1 MNSIKKVLVTLVLS
15 TSLITVSNIVTAGS
29 CSPKPYPISNVV
41 SRTVQKATGLN
52 FLVKHG
58 VQSQIKKEI
67 LKTAKGDIKVNL
79 DLYSVGDLIAGKFKG
94 INLSGKNLKV
104 ENINISSVEAKT
116 LCDFVHLDLK
126 KNPVEPLSNIFIGF
140 KSVITEKNIN
150 DTLNS
155 SAYKSSLSQ
164 LKINNL
170 VSLAISNPKIDVEEN
185 KIKLSGKISFSG
197 MPGMFSIPVNLGLK
211 VVPDKSKIRLVALE
225 ILSEQFIDINF
236 LNLYVKTMKPV
247 VFDLNSLLDKGEEYN
262 INHID
267 FKNDAINI
275 DGTFFLPAKEQNKS
289 KI

>member
-1 MNSIKKVLVTLVLS
+1 MNSIKKILVTLILS
-15 TSLITVSNIVTAGS
+15 TSLISVSNNVIAGS

-104 ENINISSVEAKT
+104 ENINISSVEANT
-116 LCDFVHLDLK
+116 LCDFVHLNLK

-140 KSVITEKNIN
+140 KSVITEKDLN

-155 SAYKSSLSQ
+155 SAYKSLLSE

-170 VSLAISNPKIDVEEN
+170 VSLAISNPKINVEDN

-197 MPGMFSIPVNLGLK
+197 MPSMFSLPVNLGLK

-247 VFDLNSLLDKGEEYN
+247 VFDLNSLSDKGEEYN

-275 DGTFFLPAKEQNKS
+275 DGTFFLPAKKQNKS